1 MVLENRISGPKLQ
14 CFYKSLLSLISP
26 KSRPT
31 GTTTKEMAD
40 DWGCNVDLFED
51 SSKASSKS
59 LTELVES
66 LTKKN
71 LNGNRQTIPPTPTEA
86 ENVKIV
92 AFKRNGAS
100 KIPMV
105 HAPKILKKKKANG
118 HNNNNNMKVLN
129 DANPKRVHFDIEQFL
144 SREASKGD
152 RVEARERMLASLGA
166 APSKRDYV
174 NYKDL
179 KIDLAQKKAEA
190 KAQAEMNHANSLS
203 MLNIK
208 KKNKKKK

>member
-1 MVLENRISGPKLQ
+1 
-14 CFYKSLLSLISP
+14 
-26 KSRPT
+26 
-31 GTTTKEMAD
+31 MAD
-40 DWGCNVDLFED
+40 DWGCNMDLFGE
-51 SSKASSKS
+51 SSKLSSKS
-59 LTELVES
+59 LNDLVDS

-71 LNGNRQTIPPTPTEA
+71 QNGIRQSAQTTPQEA
-86 ENVKIV
+86 ENVKTV
-92 AFKRNGAS
+92 SLKRNGAT

-118 HNNNNNMKVLN
+118 HNNNNNIKVLN

-152 RVEARERMLASLGA
+152 RVEARDRILTSLGA
-166 APSKRDYV
+166 APAKRDYV

-179 KIDLAQKKAEA
+179 KIDRAQKKAEA
-190 KAQAEMNHANSLS
+190 KAHAEMNHANSLS
-203 MLNIK
+203 LLNIK